1 MGELFA
7 KLETPVL
14 KGVQAHWPSG
24 VGVEAWPARLPDLYA
39 GEPVVLVARLDRLEG
54 EVRLIGERNGA
65 AWEARIP
72 LAHNAGAGGANEG
85 LGSAWA
91 REKIGALLDSLR
103 EGAPEAQVRPQVIE
117 LAEAHRLVTKYT
129 SFVAIDKTPARAPE
143 EALKLAEVPALFP
156 EGWDYA
162 KVYGE
167 LPRGATDSRLALLIG
182 TLAILLGLAAMRRFA

>member
-1 MGELFA
+1 
-7 KLETPVL
+7 
-14 KGVQAHWPSG
+14 
-24 VGVEAWPARLPDLYA
+24 VEAWPARLPDLYA

-54 EVRLIGERNGA
+54 EVRLAGERNGA
-65 AWEARIP
+65 AWEARVP
-72 LAHNAGAGGANEG
+72 LERNAGAGGGNEG
-85 LGSAWA
+85 LGSVWA

-103 EGAPEAQVRPQVIE
+103 EGAPEASVRAGVIE

-143 EALKLAEVPALFP
+143 EALKLAEVPTLFP

-167 LPRGATDSRLALLIG
+167 LPRGSTDSRFALFSGLLAM
-182 TLAILLGLAAMRRFA
+182 LLGFGVILRRRLA